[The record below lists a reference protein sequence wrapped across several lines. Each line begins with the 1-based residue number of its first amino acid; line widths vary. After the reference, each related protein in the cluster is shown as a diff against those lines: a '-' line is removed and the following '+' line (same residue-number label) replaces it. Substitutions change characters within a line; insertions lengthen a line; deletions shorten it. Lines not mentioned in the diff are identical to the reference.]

1 MVVNACSEC
10 LSHCKDR
17 KRQMGINMVS
27 KRGVV
32 ANISKMFPG
41 AYSVGHVEIF
51 ILRLIRSLRRFGAGE
66 GVICQ
71 LWGYLI
77 WEEGLVRKEAG
88 RSAKR

>member
-1 MVVNACSEC
+1 MLAVNACHIARTE
-10 LSHCKDR
+10 R
-17 KRQMGINMVS
+17 RQMGINTVS

-32 ANISKMFPG
+32 GNIPKMFPG

-51 ILRLIRSLRRFGAGE
+51 ILRLIRSLRRFWAGE
-66 GVICQ
+66 GVICL
-71 LWGYLI
+71 LWGYQI